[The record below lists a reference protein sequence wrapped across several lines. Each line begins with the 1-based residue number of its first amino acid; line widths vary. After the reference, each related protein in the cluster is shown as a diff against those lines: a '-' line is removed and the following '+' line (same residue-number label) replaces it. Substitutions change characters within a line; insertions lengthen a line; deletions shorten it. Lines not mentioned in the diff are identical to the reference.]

1 MKKIILLGD
10 KKTTEIALKI
20 IKKYF
25 SNKILILGFV
35 SNKNFYQSYIK
46 KEISKR
52 IEPKNFFF
60 ISNEKRNE
68 EKILFKIKKH
78 NPDFLLSIQ
87 HKWIL
92 SQKLLKSVGYQ
103 CLNLHN
109 AKLPN
114 YKGYNSI
121 NFAIANNEKKYTSTI
136 HWVSELVDEGDLAF
150 ESSTLISKSETAQSL
165 YKKTLISNER
175 ILRKLFSA
183 IINNNIPRKKIC
195 GKGTFYSKNSIEKL
209 RIVNPNWDC
218 EKINRIVRACYFP
231 PYEPAYILKSGKRKY
246 LHPQK

>member
-10 KKTTEIALKI
+10 KKTTEVALNIIEEEFSAKI
-20 IKKYF
+20 F
-25 SNKILILGFV
+25 ILGFV
-35 SNKNFYQSYIK
+35 SSKAFHQSSIIQK
-46 KEISKR
+46 FLKTQSL
-52 IEPKNFFF
+52 NTFF

-68 EKILFKIKKH
+68 KKIFSKIKSYA
-78 NPDFLLSIQ
+78 PDFLLSIQ

-92 SQKLLKSVGYQ
+92 SEKLLKSVGYQ

-109 AKLPN
+109 AKLPD

-136 HWVSELVDEGDLAF
+136 HWVSEQVDEGDVAF
-150 ESSTLISKSETAQSL
+150 ESSTSISKSETAQSL
-165 YKKTLISNER
+165 YKKTLISSEK

-183 IINNNIPRKKIC
+183 IIHNNIPRKKI
-195 GKGTFYSKNSIEKL
+195 GKKGTFYSKSSIDNL
-209 RIVNPNWDC
+209 RVVNPNWDC

-231 PYEPAYILKSGKRKY
+231 PFEPAYIWKSGKKKY
-246 LHPQK
+246 LSPQK

>member
-10 KKTTEIALKI
+10 KKTTEVALKI
-20 IKKYF
+20 IEEEF
-25 SNKILILGFV
+25 SDKIFILGFV
-35 SNKNFYQSYIK
+35 SSKTFYQSSIK
-46 KEISKR
+46 KKCTKTQSL
-52 IEPKNFFF
+52 NTFF
-60 ISNEKRNE
+60 ISNDKRNE
-68 EKILFKIKKH
+68 KKIFSKVK
-78 NPDFLLSIQ
+78 NYAPDFLLSVQ

-92 SQKLLKSVGYQ
+92 SEKLLKSVGYQ

-109 AKLPN
+109 AKLPD

-136 HWVSELVDEGDLAF
+136 HWVSEQVDQGDVAF

-165 YKKTLISNER
+165 YKKTLISSEK

-183 IINNNIPRKKIC
+183 IINDNIPRKKI
-195 GKGTFYSKNSIEKL
+195 GKKGTFYSKNSIDNL
-209 RIVNPNWDC
+209 RIVDPNWDC

-231 PYEPAYILKSGKRKY
+231 PYEPAYIWKSGKKKY
-246 LHPQK
+246 LHPRK